1 MNLCLIFDS
10 NGAPRALFT
19 TSPTHSGESTSLWVS
34 IRAQKD
40 VAMQTRGAGDQL
52 TQSKMIS
59 WIPERSIKI
68 KYNKVRTAI
77 ILFMQLYNFAPFKA
91 EPTRTKEPF
100 IPSWRLMVYNR
111 LPRIKTSKHT
121 GMSKNSTVYLGR

>member
-1 MNLCLIFDS
+1 
-10 NGAPRALFT
+10 
-19 TSPTHSGESTSLWVS
+19 
-34 IRAQKD
+34 
-40 VAMQTRGAGDQL
+40 MQTRGAGDQL

-68 KYNKVRTAI
+68 KYNKVRTAM

-91 EPTRTKEPF
+91 EPTRTKEHF
-100 IPSWRLMVYNR
+100 IPSWRLMVYNG